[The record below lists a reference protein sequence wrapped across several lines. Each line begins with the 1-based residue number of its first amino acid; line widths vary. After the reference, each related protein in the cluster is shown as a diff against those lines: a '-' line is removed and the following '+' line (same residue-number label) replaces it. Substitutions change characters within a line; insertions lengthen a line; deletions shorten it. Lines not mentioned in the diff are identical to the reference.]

1 VPAEILTEAITKM
14 IPREVFE
21 RVIKAYAQLGLDE
34 IEYRIFHTNN
44 RCF

>member
-21 RVIKAYAQLGLDE
+21 RVIKAYAQLGLNE
-34 IEYRIFHTNN
+34 IEYGIF
-44 RCF
+44 